1 MRLPLRTESPSEDSA
16 PPSPRVNAPVSV
28 ATNVGSAAI
37 SAALRRFT
45 VGPVSAPASGVRPS
59 VALSSTKI
67 PPAILAD
74 RKALASPS
82 AILEPVNVQILL
94 LVLVRVPKPV
104 IRFGSPSRMASSR
117 LSIRVR
123 SKAASPAPP
132 STRWLFARSNAASL
146 ISA

>member
-16 PPSPRVNAPVSV
+16 PPSARVNAPVSV
-28 ATNVGSAAI
+28 ATSVGSAAI
-37 SAALRRFT
+37 SAALRRFNM
-45 VGPVSAPASGVRPS
+45 VVAGVRPN

-82 AILEPVNVQILL
+82 AILAPVNVQILL

-123 SKAASPAPP
+123 SKAASPVPP